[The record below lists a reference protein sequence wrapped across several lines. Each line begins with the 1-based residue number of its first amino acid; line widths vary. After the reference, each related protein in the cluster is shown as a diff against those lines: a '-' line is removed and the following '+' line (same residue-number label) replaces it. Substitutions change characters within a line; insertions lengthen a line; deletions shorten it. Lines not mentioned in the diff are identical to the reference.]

1 MSLITEAQ
9 AIATSEAL
17 NRFLGA
23 DPSMQTTPDGRIRI
37 YYQGQELVKARNN
50 FAKMMNGAPG
60 PISYDL
66 MDVVQPWAIKKYGGY
81 VLGAALLVYLIG
93 KI

>member
-17 NRFLGA
+17 NRFLNA
-23 DPSMQTTPDGRIRI
+23 EPTMQTLPDGRIRI
-37 YYQGQELVKARNN
+37 YYKGQELAIARKN
-50 FAKMMNGAPG
+50 FANMMDGAPG
-60 PISYDL
+60 PIQYDL
-66 MDVVQPWAIKKYGGY
+66 MDVVQPWALKKYGGY
-81 VLGAALLVYLIG
+81 VLGAALLVFLLG